1 MLRMPDANTGNM
13 KNKRIVRR
21 ILQYAAGLICMAIGI
36 VLLKRTLWGVSP
48 ITAVPDAISNIT
60 PLTIGNLTIIVHA
73 LCVVLQIILQRKV
86 TLKSLLCLGVGIPF
100 GYLVDLFMLIWNP
113 QLVLW
118 SKILSLIVGIAIQG
132 FGVALISGCDMI
144 LPAPDETNN
153 LISRMYGKKLG
164 NVKMVADLTYVVIAL
179 VINLFTWLFAR
190 ENFALS
196 VGINSVASVLLT
208 GRFVNLTFK
217 LFPGLRMDPLF
228 KVEVRA

>member
-1 MLRMPDANTGNM
+1 
-13 KNKRIVRR
+13 
-21 ILQYAAGLICMAIGI
+21 
-36 VLLKRTLWGVSP
+36 
-48 ITAVPDAISNIT
+48 
-60 PLTIGNLTIIVHA
+60 
-73 LCVVLQIILQRKV
+73 
-86 TLKSLLCLGVGIPF
+86 
-100 GYLVDLFMLIWNP
+100 
-113 QLVLW
+113 
-118 SKILSLIVGIAIQG
+118 
-132 FGVALISGCDMI
+132 
-144 LPAPDETNN
+144 
-153 LISRMYGKKLG
+153 MYGKKLG

>member
-1 MLRMPDANTGNM
+1 MIRSYGM
-13 KNKRIVRR
+13 
-21 ILQYAAGLICMAIGI
+21 
-36 VLLKRTLWGVSP
+36 W
-48 ITAVPDAISNIT
+48 
-60 PLTIGNLTIIVHA
+60 
-73 LCVVLQIILQRKV
+73 
-86 TLKSLLCLGVGIPF
+86 
-100 GYLVDLFMLIWNP
+100 
-113 QLVLW
+113 
-118 SKILSLIVGIAIQG
+118 
-132 FGVALISGCDMI
+132 ISGCDMI

-217 LFPGLRMDPLF
+217 
-228 KVEVRA
+228 